1 MDPFDGLIVWGT
13 LGLLGWF
20 VTAATLGASLRW
32 LHALNRRESAAPPPE
47 GSSASVRG
55 GAGRRTPVSA
65 TRPTARAVA
74 T

>member
-20 VTAATLGASLRW
+20 VTVATLGAGLRW
-32 LHALNRRESAAPPPE
+32 LHALSRRQPAAPPPQ
-47 GSSASVRG
+47 GSNASPRD

-65 TRPTARAVA
+65 PRQTARAVA
-74 T
+74 S